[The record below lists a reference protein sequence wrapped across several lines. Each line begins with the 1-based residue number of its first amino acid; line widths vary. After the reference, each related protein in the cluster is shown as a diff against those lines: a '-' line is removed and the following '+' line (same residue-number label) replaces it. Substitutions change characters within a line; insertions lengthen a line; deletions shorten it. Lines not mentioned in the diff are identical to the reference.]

1 MKNYIITSGSIRR
14 TVVARLQAMKSDW
27 NTFSSAQRCAY
38 INRMLTG
45 YSLSQTQ
52 RDAIAA
58 FLRDNDD
65 AQRTLTLNCKELIC
79 NTTENSLEFLLVEIY
94 ETYPTI
100 REVTDE
106 EYNRFSEDA
115 EDEATK

>member
-1 MKNYIITSGSIRR
+1 MKNFIIMSGTVRK

-27 NTFSSAQRCAY
+27 KNLALNERMTY
-38 INRMLTG
+38 VNRLLNG
-45 YSLSQTQ
+45 YSVSDTQ
-52 RDAIAA
+52 KQAIYA
-58 FLRDNDD
+58 FLRDVD
-65 AQRTLTLNCKELIC
+65 QQQKKLTLNCKELIC
-79 NTTENSLEFLLVEIY
+79 TDFGNSLEFQVIEVS

-115 EDEATK
+115 EDELTK